1 MANLQQI
8 AHKYR
13 VSENYL
19 NSKEDGL
26 LIVAESIKDLANELN
41 TLKIDENRKQSMI
54 EKMER
59 LSDFCKDVKNSGV

>member
-59 LSDFCKDVKNSGV
+59 LAEFCKDVKNSGV

>member
-26 LIVAESIKDLANELN
+26 LIVAESLKDLANELN
-41 TLKIDENRKQSMI
+41 SNKIDENKKQSII

-59 LSDFCKDVKNSGV
+59 LAQFCKDVKNSGV

>member
-26 LIVAESIKDLANELN
+26 LIVAESIKDLARELN

-59 LSDFCKDVKNSGV
+59 LSEFCKDVKNSGV